1 MSTGRR
7 AAGGRQRLARAMIA
21 IAALA
26 SSLAACASGTGGSA
40 GAARGI
46 VLYNGQHPELTS
58 ALVAAFTKQTG
69 IQVHVRTNDGIVL
82 ADQLMQEGSASPAD
96 VYLSENSPELVELD
110 QHHLLSGLGHQ
121 ILAQVPAQREASSGD
136 WVGIALRVGALAYD
150 PALVPAA
157 RLPQSVLAFAQPAW
171 KGKIAIAPTDSDF
184 PPLVGAVIATYGQ
197 QAAARWLAG
206 LKRNAQLYQTD
217 EAVVAAV
224 NSGDVAAGLINNY
237 YWYRLRVE
245 VGAGAMHS
253 ALHYF
258 PGHDPG
264 SVVNISGAAVVAS
277 SRHRRQ
283 ALAFVRFLV
292 SPAAQRIIAGSY
304 DFEYPAPPRHRAQL
318 PAARAGL
325 DLVGHVQPAR
335 AGQRPGRVTTD
346 PAGWTRLAGR
356 RHRTRSGRYRP
367 RCHRL
372 RR

>member
-1 MSTGRR
+1 MSPGRR
-7 AAGGRQRLARAMIA
+7 GAGGRQRRARAMIA

-26 SSLAACASGTGGSA
+26 SSLAACASATGGSA
-40 GAARGI
+40 GAGGI

-245 VGAGAMHS
+245 VGAGAVHS

-304 DFEYPAPPRHRAQL
+304 DFEYPGRPGIEPNSQL
-318 PAARAGL
+318 PALDSISSATFSPLALGNDQAASRLIQQAGL
-325 DLVGHVQPAR
+325 A
-335 AGQRPGRVTTD
+335 
-346 PAGWTRLAGR
+346 
-356 RHRTRSGRYRP
+356 
-367 RCHRL
+367 
-372 RR
+372 